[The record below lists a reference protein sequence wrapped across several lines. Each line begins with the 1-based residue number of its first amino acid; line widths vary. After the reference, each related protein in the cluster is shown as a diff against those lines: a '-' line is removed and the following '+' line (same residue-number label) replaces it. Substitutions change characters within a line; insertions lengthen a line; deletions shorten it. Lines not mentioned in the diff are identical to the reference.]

1 MKGDLL
7 MKKVL
12 AFRLE
17 GCPYCRQAM
26 KAVQELVSE
35 DAGYA
40 SVSVEWVEEN
50 EHPEISAKYDYY
62 HVPAMFVDDVKV
74 YEARPGEKYDE
85 CRTNVKRVFESALQL

>member
-1 MKGDLL
+1 

-26 KAVQELVSE
+26 KALQELTAE
-35 DAGYA
+35 NEKYA
-40 SVSVEWVEEN
+40 SVNLEWVEEN

-62 HVPAMFVDDVKV
+62 RVPTMFVDGVKI
-74 YEARPGEKYDE
+74 YEASPGEKYDVCKE
-85 CRTNVKRVFESALQL
+85 NVRRVLEEALA